1 MEVVNSE
8 DRAGVWKEF
17 ELNPITHSAAHHLM
31 AIGDL
36 TQRLGYARVSDV
48 AKQLKI
54 TRGSASISLR
64 ALKKD
69 GLVVQDENRHLRL
82 SDGGQS
88 LVDAIKTKRKLM
100 IRLLSEVLGVDPV
113 QAEIDACKMEHLLSD
128 RSARQMVTLLKF
140 IDSDAEAAGPF
151 LAALRKFDPVCAG
164 QVDACPSCDD
174 VCLSDSISD
183 QSRGGVQR
191 EQTG

>member
-17 ELNPITHSAAHHLM
+17 EQNPITHSAAHHLM

-54 TRGSASISLR
+54 TRGSVSISLR

-82 SDGGQS
+82 SDRGQS

-100 IRLLSEVLGVDPV
+100 IRLLSEVLGVDAV

-128 RSARQMVTLLKF
+128 RSARQMVTMLKF
-140 IDSDAEAAGPF
+140 IDSDAEAAGAF
-151 LAALRKFDPVCAG
+151 LEALRKFDPVCPG
-164 QVDACPSCDD
+164 HVDACPSCDD
-174 VCLSDSISD
+174 TCLSNTISD
-183 QSRGGVQR
+183 
-191 EQTG
+191 

>member
-1 MEVVNSE
+1 MEAANSE

-17 ELNPITHSAAHHLM
+17 EQNPVTHSAAHHLM

-54 TRGSASISLR
+54 TRGSVSISLR

-82 SDGGQS
+82 SDRGQS

-100 IRLLSEVLGVDPV
+100 IRLLAEVLGVDPV

-128 RSARQMVTLLKF
+128 RSARQMVTMLKF
-140 IDSDAEAAGPF
+140 IDSRAGVAEAF

-164 QVDACPSCDD
+164 HVDACPSCDD
-174 VCLSDSISD
+174 TCLSDTISD
-183 QSRGGVQR
+183 
-191 EQTG
+191 